1 MPADCCT
8 DNLHD
13 LAKKAIGNSTVHDV
27 KHVSQHCIVT
37 MTHCTH
43 SLALHSCGQGTLVA
57 EADVLYARKTLR
69 HLSVL
74 LDKGQVC

>member
-1 MPADCCT
+1 
-8 DNLHD
+8 
-13 LAKKAIGNSTVHDV
+13 
-27 KHVSQHCIVT
+27 